1 MNRTSPETSTIQSG
15 GNNSSRLADIVARA
29 DRMAG
34 ELAALAA
41 TPSQAAI
48 VAQIARAAIVRAFA
62 AARS

>member
-1 MNRTSPETSTIQSG
+1 MNRTGPETSTIQPG
-15 GNNSSRLADIVARA
+15 GNNSPRLADIVARA

-48 VAQIARAAIVRAFA
+48 VASIARAALSRAFGA
-62 AARS
+62 IR